1 MGWLYR
7 SLNSSIGKK
16 FVMAIT
22 GVSLI
27 SFLTIHLAG
36 NFTLYFG
43 PEAFNGYVQTLDIV
57 KPVIRIV
64 EVILALIFIIHI
76 FNAIRLYIENKKANP
91 KTYAVNASSKNS
103 TFFSRTMIWTGA
115 IVFVFLVL
123 HLSTMWYSFNFGHSP
138 DPGHLNY
145 FNVLVEWFQSPVY
158 AGFYVIAVIILG
170 FHLNHGFQSA
180 FQTFGWN
187 HVKYFD
193 LIKKL
198 GTLVSLV
205 FALGFASFPIYFY
218 LFCGGN

>member
-1 MGWLYR
+1 MGWLFR

-27 SFLTIHLAG
+27 SFLVIHLAG

-43 PEAFNGYVQTLDIV
+43 PEAFNGYVQALDIV
-57 KPVIRIV
+57 KPIIRIV
-64 EVILALIFIIHI
+64 EVILALIFILHI
-76 FNAIRLYIENKKANP
+76 INAIRLYIENWKANP
-91 KTYAVNASSKNS
+91 QTYAVNASGKNS
-103 TFFSRTMIWTGA
+103 TIYSRTMIWTGT
-115 IVFVFLVL
+115 IVFIFLVL
-123 HLSTMWYSFNFGHSP
+123 HLATMWYSFNFGHSP

-145 FNVLVEWFQSPVY
+145 FNVLVEWFQSPIY
-158 AGFYVIAVIILG
+158 AIVYVIAVIMLG

-187 HVKYFD
+187 HAKYFD
-193 LIKKL
+193 MIKKL

-205 FALGFASFPIYFY
+205 FALGFASFPIYFSFFY
-218 LFCGGN
+218 GGN

>member
-1 MGWLYR
+1 MGWLFR

-22 GVSLI
+22 GVCLL
-27 SFLTIHLAG
+27 SFLVIHLAG

-57 KPVIRIV
+57 KPVIRII
-64 EVILALIFIIHI
+64 EVILALIFILHI
-76 FNAIRLYIENKKANP
+76 FNAIKLWAENRKAKP
-91 KTYAVNASSKNS
+91 DKYAVNASGKNS
-103 TFFSRTMIWTGA
+103 TLVSRTMIQSGL
-115 IVFVFLVL
+115 IVLVFLIL
-123 HLSTMWYSFNFGHSP
+123 HLATMWYSFNFGHSP

-158 AGFYVIAVIILG
+158 AGFYVFAVIILG

-187 HVKYFD
+187 HVKYFN

-198 GTLVSLV
+198 GLLISWV

-218 LFCGGN
+218 LFAGGN